1 MSDGRS
7 APAVQPVSASAR
19 SPWPRLLKLLL
30 GLLILALLVRHVE
43 WRHLRAVLSGV
54 SLPLL
59 GVSFAILMVEALL
72 VTHKWRLLLVG
83 GGVEAPFWY
92 LYKVYIKS
100 GFLAFFVPSAISG
113 DVYKGFALTR
123 RVGAG
128 QRVAS
133 SIVLERLLG
142 LLSTVTLCVG
152 AIGFLP
158 AQILG
163 VSTAPSIVLAAAIT
177 GAGLFAFLHAD
188 RFTRI
193 GRWIPQRWHR
203 AVVLLDELGRAF
215 ATYRSRTGLLVETYA
230 LSLLIQV
237 ARCTAVWVV
246 ALALHDSTS
255 LLYFLVLV
263 PFLYLAN
270 MLPFASSRVGVEQ
283 GTFVLLFASVGMP
296 ADTALAVSLLSTA
309 VSFLVS
315 LPGGVWLFTDRPG
328 RRAAWLDA
336 PHAADAKPGAGA

>member
-1 MSDGRS
+1 
-7 APAVQPVSASAR
+7 
-19 SPWPRLLKLLL
+19 LKLAL
-30 GLLILALLVRHVE
+30 GLLILVLLVRHVE
-43 WRHLRAVLSGV
+43 WHRLRTALGGV

-113 DVYKGFALTR
+113 DVYKGLALTR

-152 AIGFLP
+152 AVAFLP
-158 AQILG
+158 AEILG
-163 VSTAPSIVLAAAIT
+163 VSTAPSIVLAAVVTA
-177 GAGLFAFLHAD
+177 AGLFAFLHAD
-188 RFTRI
+188 RFTRL
-193 GRWIPQRWHR
+193 GRWVPRRWHR
-203 AVVLLDELGRAF
+203 LVALLDDLGRAF
-215 ATYRSRTGLLVETYA
+215 GVYRSRTGLLVETYL
-230 LSLLIQV
+230 LSLVIQV

-263 PFLYLAN
+263 PFLYLVN

-283 GTFVLLFASVGMP
+283 GTFVLLFASVGMRTE
-296 ADTALAVSLLSTA
+296 TALAVSLLATG

-315 LPGGVWLFTDRPG
+315 VPGGVWLFTDRPG
-328 RRAAWLDA
+328 RGHHPSTELKQRTAE
-336 PHAADAKPGAGA
+336 PGSGG